1 MGDHADGEPAPM
13 MEVREIRAGEH
24 AALGRV
30 TVEAYLQ
37 VPGVAQHDDYLAEL
51 ADVTARAALVPV
63 LVAVDA
69 ADGRVLGGVAFVPG
83 PGPLAE
89 SEGPDEAGFRMLAV
103 APEAQGRGV
112 GRALVEACVARA
124 RAAGKRRLVLL
135 TLPTMTAAH
144 SLYASMGFT
153 RESAMD
159 WEFEPGHWLW
169 GFAMALG
176 PLPSE

>member
-1 MGDHADGEPAPM
+1 MI
-13 MEVREIRAGEH
+13 EVREIRPGEH
-24 AALGRV
+24 EALGRV
-30 TVEAYLQ
+30 TVDAYLQ
-37 VPGVAQHDDYLAEL
+37 VPGIAEHDDYLAEL
-51 ADVTARAALVPV
+51 ADVAGRAALVPV

-69 ADGRVLGGVAFVPG
+69 TDDRVLGGVAYVPG

-124 RAAGKRRLVLL
+124 RTAGKRRLVLL
-135 TLPTMTAAH
+135 TLPTMTAAQA
-144 SLYASMGFT
+144 LYASLGFE
-153 RESAMD
+153 REPSID
-159 WEFEPGHWLW
+159 WEYEPGRWLW

-176 PLPSE
+176 PVHAER